1 MTTKEEERTWAHCH
15 QKNSM
20 MAVVKLRCEDVGFL
34 LLVSLEQVG
43 GCVDQDACREEEE
56 MEEHHLLSH
65 AQSHSLSQVYHD
77 S

>member
-34 LLVSLEQVG
+34 LLVSLELVG
-43 GCVDQDACREEEE
+43 GCVDQGACREGEV
-56 MEEHHLLSH
+56 MVEHHHLSH
-65 AQSHSLSQVYHD
+65 AQTHSLLQEHHD
-77 S
+77 